1 MLGRCL
7 GPTKHE
13 GNEMTLWCLKENG
26 RIVPRR
32 TIFKLRHARGLPL
45 MTRGNNNNFNKK
57 KLKSMVASLIKQA
70 NTKKTADTQKE
81 ELASA
86 LTSLVLSVQAGS
98 KPPPGKGHTKS
109 ASETT
114 TLDSQSFIVR
124 NWIAMS
130 FLIA

>member
-1 MLGRCL
+1 
-7 GPTKHE
+7 
-13 GNEMTLWCLKENG
+13 
-26 RIVPRR
+26 
-32 TIFKLRHARGLPL
+32 

-98 KPPPGKGHTKS
+98 KPPPGKTGPL
-109 ASETT
+109 A
-114 TLDSQSFIVR
+114 
-124 NWIAMS
+124 A
-130 FLIA
+130 